1 MSKIDG
7 VRNVYANIY
16 RLIFS
21 ENYHGKFYGKHI
33 ASPNSL
39 SNCEYIK
46 NRETRTKRSAGGSK
60 DIEDENMKMTKQ
72 IKAQNRRSISSRNS
86 ANKTI
91 NDGNLDSVEDSDILD
106 NGLEKN
112 STCFNL
118 DFEFSNDVPEINFSD
133 DISRNYYPEGVQSN
147 SNSKSL
153 QPFFNISLESNIS
166 NELKNENFVKVG
178 IILDNDEIIMLDGP
192 FSMIHRRKLCLSRK
206 EKIQNL
212 ISLSL
217 EIIKATRNETPVH
230 ESDKTFEFQSIDQD
244 LDVYA
249 VIGIN

>member
-86 ANKTI
+86 ANQTI
-91 NDGNLDSVEDSDILD
+91 NDGNLDSVEDSNILD

-133 DISRNYYPEGVQSN
+133 DISRNYYPEGVQS
-147 SNSKSL
+147 KT
-153 QPFFNISLESNIS
+153 
-166 NELKNENFVKVG
+166 
-178 IILDNDEIIMLDGP
+178 
-192 FSMIHRRKLCLSRK
+192 LSRCNHSL
-206 EKIQNL
+206 IYLWNQIFQMNL
-212 ISLSL
+212 KMRTL
-217 EIIKATRNETPVH
+217 
-230 ESDKTFEFQSIDQD
+230 
-244 LDVYA
+244 
-249 VIGIN
+249 

>member
-1 MSKIDG
+1 
-7 VRNVYANIY
+7 
-16 RLIFS
+16 
-21 ENYHGKFYGKHI
+21 
-33 ASPNSL
+33 
-39 SNCEYIK
+39 
-46 NRETRTKRSAGGSK
+46 
-60 DIEDENMKMTKQ
+60 
-72 IKAQNRRSISSRNS
+72 
-86 ANKTI
+86 
-91 NDGNLDSVEDSDILD
+91 VEDSNMVD

-112 STCFNL
+112 SICFNL
-118 DFEFSNDVPEINFSD
+118 DFEFSNDAPEINFSG

-153 QPFFNISLESNIS
+153 QSFFNISLESNIS

-178 IILDNDEIIMLDGP
+178 IILDNEEIIMLDGP
-192 FSMIHRRKLCLSRK
+192 FSMIHRRKLRSSRK
-206 EKIQNL
+206 ENIQNF

-217 EIIKATRNETPVH
+217 EIIKATRNETRVH